1 MKNVPDKPKQIKK
14 RKKRMNISEYIDDYD
29 ADEVLKETIDLS
41 ENMLKKSLK
50 LMNQSKTTKFLRIIK
65 TNYI

>member
-1 MKNVPDKPKQIKK
+1 MRAGLITSNP
-14 RKKRMNISEYIDDYD
+14 
-29 ADEVLKETIDLS
+29 DEVLKETIDLS